1 MKLQETELTENAIQL
16 TQDELLI
23 TKDEANPN
31 SIGVFLPKLKS

>member
-23 TKDEANPN
+23 TKDEARMINQ
-31 SIGVFLPKLKS
+31 KHKSK